1 MAGVVTMGIGTVF
14 SEIAVGISTF
24 GGKMLMEGARA
35 ATHGYMGIV
44 TSGGENLGR
53 SFLTAAAS
61 SLMAS
66 GVGALNIN
74 NPLAQTAIS
83 SLTGGVTSVIGG
95 GSFIEGAA
103 RGLVVGL
110 LNHAAHQAQREIESD
125 LILFFNGEDLYIVNT
140 KYNEIVY
147 STKATSGKGEYM
159 NMPEA
164 QDIPNAGPI
173 PEGVYTFKNSDWNSL
188 STRQQFTRL
197 LKGGDWGTHNVPL
210 KIFSNNNLIRD
221 GFYLHG
227 GLFEGSAGCIDAG
240 SGVSKIYQLTKL
252 QKITYLYV
260 NYYY

>member
-53 SFLTAAAS
+53 AFLTAAAS

-110 LNHAAHQAQREIESD
+110 LNHAMHGGDDKPNWEKMSPEEKVAA
-125 LILFFNGEDLYIVNT
+125 ILNLLSEARKNGESSVNFRR
-140 KYNEIVY
+140 
-147 STKATSGKGEYM
+147 SFS
-159 NMPEA
+159 NMPILTSDENHTVEILINGEKTLVNFSLA
-164 QDIPNAGPI
+164 IVEDMTINSYGQPRNNLIKYG
-173 PEGVYTFKNSDWNSL
+173 EQGVLRDGH
-188 STRQQFTRL
+188 L
-197 LKGGDWGTHNVPL
+197 LKGDWQQYQYFKYL
-210 KIFSNNNLIRD
+210 D
-221 GFYLHG
+221 GAAKFNQPI
-227 GLFEGSAGCIDAG
+227 LFINIPYD
-240 SGVSKIYQLTKL
+240 TKF
-252 QKITYLYV
+252 LYDKYI
-260 NYYY
+260 NR